1 MEQIFM
7 YRTSGGKD
15 LLNNLSN
22 EAKPII
28 LTVLEGMQKD
38 GIENFVTKPIN
49 KNITPTLYE
58 ISKKDVRIFYY
69 RGFDNSINIT
79 YITEHKQKNKTEKK
93 DKKTAAEREK
103 RMLKS
108 QHIYREHI

>member
-38 GIENFVTKPIN
+38 GIERTHWGLTIENN
-49 KNITPTLYE
+49 R
-58 ISKKDVRIFYY
+58 KD
-69 RGFDNSINIT
+69 NN
-79 YITEHKQKNKTEKK
+79 
-93 DKKTAAEREK
+93 
-103 RMLKS
+103 L
-108 QHIYREHI
+108 HIK